1 MKMLYQYDKNTRQY
15 IANYEGTGEEE
26 EACDSKPMEE
36 TLEDTIQTLIT
47 DSENSAPI
55 EEYPEQFFT
64 TLGTVEHESAME
76 IAAKLADRAF
86 LHTLTNANPLITPE
100 TTKGVISPK
109 TSIGFTTPEVPE
121 LARSYTATTRYTPD
135 KFYVAH

>member
-1 MKMLYQYDKNTRQY
+1 MLHQYDKNTRQY

-26 EACDSKPMEE
+26 ACDNEPEEE

-47 DSENSAPI
+47 HSENPAPI

-86 LHTLTNANPLITPE
+86 LHALTNANPSITSE
-100 TTKGVISPK
+100 ITKRVNFPK
-109 TSIGFTTPEVPE
+109 IATGLTTPEAPE
-121 LARSYTATTRYTPD
+121 STRSYVATT
-135 KFYVAH
+135 